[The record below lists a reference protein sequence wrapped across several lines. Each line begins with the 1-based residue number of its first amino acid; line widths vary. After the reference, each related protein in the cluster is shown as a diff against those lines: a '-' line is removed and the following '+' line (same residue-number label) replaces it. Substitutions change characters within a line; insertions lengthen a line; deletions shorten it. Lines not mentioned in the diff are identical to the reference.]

1 MNRLLIH
8 TTVVFLTVLSSN
20 LVMGRTLSPSEVQA
34 VLQELTANPTQAWIS
49 TGSVTGTSIEESW
62 PSYEY
67 TDREI
72 ELRTAAEIIEF
83 KTTPP
88 ASMVDTDYIFDHLD
102 AIPYNIRYMYRIGT
116 RKEETFRILTNQGQ
130 FNWFS
135 ELVRFQDGAELK
147 DDVVIPYYMTTED
160 ERYFAKANPPVH
172 ASKRFNPNWN
182 QQRTVAW
189 DGQEFLIHNASPS
202 QGLNHA
208 YRQDTPVLPSALPD
222 PLIAGLI
229 PWGHGIY
236 TLDNLARAAVHGS
249 ETTVDG
255 VTITKISIHS
265 GIGPSRTQIEAT
277 LARQHSP
284 QGIPAYALTAVQ
296 ILKGQQGEFTAK
308 HSGHIW
314 LEGRW
319 VPTQIVTERPQSQY
333 GAERTVRQTFLLEFS
348 SEPVSERDMH
358 PPLRDAW
365 VEYHAP
371 GLAQPL
377 RYQMSSTIDSEILL
391 QEKLALMQVKA
402 QNQAHARMHPP
413 VINRS
418 GNCATLSL
426 GYVSRALGHPIDD
439 RKLASLVDDAGK
451 SSLFDLRKLAR
462 QEGLYCEVVSTN
474 IDSLATLGACQII
487 LYLPDKGHFVVLG
500 DVDTFDIQLI
510 DLQKNT
516 FLYPLNKHKFNLDW
530 QEGIALVLSTD
541 SIGFPLSSQIELPP
555 DRVLKSKRAG
565 LAYDCTKL
573 IQDGESYDV
582 HCPDSPPC
590 GGIYKDYSTIFG
602 CDLAE
607 SGTCTNFI
615 QWAYKESN
623 CMLKPTDP
631 TQCTYGRWTFI
642 YYLYACY

>member
-1 MNRLLIH
+1 
-8 TTVVFLTVLSSN
+8 
-20 LVMGRTLSPSEVQA
+20 MGRTLGPAE
-34 VLQELTANPTQAWIS
+34 LQWILLELTTHPTQSWIS

-72 ELRTAAEIIEF
+72 DLRTTAEIIDF
-83 KTTPP
+83 KANPP
-88 ASMVDTDYIFDHLD
+88 ASMIDRDYLFDHLD
-102 AIPYNIRYMYRIGT
+102 AIPFNIRYMYRIST
-116 RKEETFRILTNQGQ
+116 RKEETFRILINQGR

-135 ELVRFQDGAELK
+135 ELVRFHDGAELK
-147 DDVVIPYYMTTED
+147 DDVIIPYYLTVED
-160 ERYFAKANPPVH
+160 ERYFAKVNPPAH
-172 ASKRFNPNWN
+172 ASKRFNPGWN

-189 DGQEFLIHNASPS
+189 DGQEFLIHNASPG

-208 YRQDTPVLPSALPD
+208 IRQETPVLPSSLPD

-236 TLDNLARAAVHGS
+236 TLDNLVRAAVQGS
-249 ETTVDG
+249 ETVVDG
-255 VTITKISIHS
+255 VYVTEISIQC
-265 GIGPSRTQIEAT
+265 GTGPSRSQIEAR
-277 LARQHSP
+277 LIRQPSP
-284 QGIPAYALTAVQ
+284 QGRPAYALTDVQ
-296 ILKGQQGEFTAK
+296 ILKGEEGVFTANN
-308 HSGHIW
+308 SGHIW

-319 VPTQIVTERPQSQY
+319 VPTQIVTERPLFQY
-333 GAERTVRQTFLLEFS
+333 GAERTVRHTLLLEYR
-348 SEPVSERDMH
+348 SEQISARELH
-358 PPLRDAW
+358 PSLKDTW

-371 GLAQPL
+371 GLAQAL
-377 RYQMSSTIDSEILL
+377 RYQMSDTVDAELLL

-402 QNQAHARMHPP
+402 QDKAHALMHRPLVDRP
-413 VINRS
+413 

-426 GYVSRALGHPIDD
+426 GHVSRALGHPIDE
-439 RKLASLVDDAGK
+439 RKLSSLVDGTGK
-451 SSLFDLRKLAR
+451 SSLFELRKLAR
-462 QEGLYCEVVSTN
+462 QEGFYCEVVSTD
-474 IDSLATLGACQII
+474 IDSLAMLEACQII
-487 LYLPDKGHFVVLG
+487 LYLPDKSHFVVLG

-516 FLYPLNKHKFNLDW
+516 FLYSLNKHKFNLDW

-541 SIGFPLSSQIELPP
+541 SIDFSFSSQIELPS
-555 DRVLKSKRAG
+555 DMELKSMRAG

-573 IQDGESYDV
+573 IQDGELYDI
-582 HCPDSPPC
+582 HCPDGPPC
-590 GGIYKDYSTIFG
+590 GGIYRDYSTIYG

-615 QWAYKESN
+615 QWAYKEAI
-623 CMLKPTDP
+623 CKLKSTDP